1 MKVAYQRMKHKIL
14 MLLTLF
20 LMGIVL
26 VSCEY
31 KNKENLYDNETQQL
45 QIFKSDLNLT
55 QDQQMSRIK
64 AEHLKKNKGYIDSD
78 EVITI
83 LSLSEDALI
92 DTYNNKYSGTVNTL
106 AKYASSIDGRN
117 QADRIEREQN
127 SLIKTLREKG
137 LIDEV
142 LYKYSTIINAVAV
155 KTTYENFKKLE
166 DESLVEKAI
175 LSETYNMPQTVSDTS
190 AIENIVPQNKWS
202 QNQ

>member
-1 MKVAYQRMKHKIL
+1 MKHKIL

-106 AKYASSIDGRN
+106 AKYSSSIDGRN
-117 QADRIEREQN
+117 QAGIRTIQAKSSCKRSFPDQKNELPTKAYRKCCHKVGKYHCMQSTSGRRFVKGEIMRCRVGLHVDDRLFGSRIALQSKR
-127 SLIKTLREKG
+127 R
-137 LIDEV
+137 
-142 LYKYSTIINAVAV
+142 
-155 KTTYENFKKLE
+155 
-166 DESLVEKAI
+166 
-175 LSETYNMPQTVSDTS
+175 
-190 AIENIVPQNKWS
+190 
-202 QNQ
+202 